1 MSDADQAGK
10 TRIPTWEEKVHM
22 LTTPGLAMDLA
33 ETVEVASFQDAPSLE
48 TDEGNG
54 QWGKA
59 TEARQHAAP
68 QYDAQQVLSGA
79 YEYFTGARCGACQ
92 HIRWLLTPCEAM

>member
-68 QYDAQQVLSGA
+68 QYDAQQVLSDA
-79 YEYFTGARCGACQ
+79 YEDFMGARCSICQ
-92 HIRWLLTPCEAM
+92 HSFGLLTICGRM